1 MSESRKPSGKEKK
14 VTEVVDK
21 LDRKKPTKAQF
32 EPPEEKYT
40 LSQLQDLQDFFFKLS
55 GSKVAKWLAVSAALG
70 AILGGLHIL
79 WLALRYILN
88 F

>member
-1 MSESRKPSGKEKK
+1 MSDSKKPTGKEKK
-14 VTEVVDK
+14 IKEVFDK
-21 LDRKKPTKAQF
+21 LDRRNRPKTQF

-55 GSKVAKWLAVSAALG
+55 GSKLAKWLAVSAALG